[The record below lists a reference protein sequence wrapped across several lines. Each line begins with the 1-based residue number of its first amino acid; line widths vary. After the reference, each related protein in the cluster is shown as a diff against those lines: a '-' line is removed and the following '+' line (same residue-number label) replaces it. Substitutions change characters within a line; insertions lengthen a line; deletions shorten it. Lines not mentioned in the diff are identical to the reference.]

1 MLRHPLRSTS
11 AAAALLAAAAL
22 TRPALAQSG
31 CAPHGTTQY
40 ICGVN
45 SVEDLIQIDG
55 TSWVLASEL
64 GARTGTGGFYLI
76 DVKTRSFHEA
86 SPDFSG
92 SADKLYSKC
101 PGPPD
106 PKRFAAHGIAIRF
119 QPGKVHQAYA
129 VNHGGRESIEVF
141 DLDVSGT
148 EPKLIWR
155 GCALTPENTSANS
168 ITPLPNH
175 GFAVTSFGVRTDKQS
190 MDKVVAGQPSGF
202 VVEWSPANGWMQV
215 PGTEF
220 SGDNGIVASAD
231 GATLYIAGWGD
242 RTLHVVSRGKTPP
255 THRAV
260 PLPGFHP
267 DNIRYAPDGAL
278 LIAGQAAEAK
288 AILGCLSGSVCPV
301 DSKVVRVDPK
311 TFAIR
316 TLVEEPGNA
325 DFGGTAG
332 AIIVGDEVWLGP
344 FKGSRVARV
353 KLAK

>member
-1 MLRHPLRSTS
+1 MLRYPSSPLGL
-11 AAAALLAAAAL
+11 AVVLLATAGAARAH
-22 TRPALAQSG
+22 AQAG
-31 CAPHGTTQY
+31 CAPHGATQY

-45 SVEDLIQIDG
+45 SVEDLIRIDG
-55 TSWVLASEL
+55 TDWVLASEL
-64 GARTGTGGFYLI
+64 GPRTGTGGFYLI
-76 DVKTRSFHEA
+76 DVRTRAFHEA

-92 SADKLYSKC
+92 AADKLYSKC
-101 PGPPD
+101 PGSPD

-155 GCALTPENTSANS
+155 GCAMTPENVSGNS
-168 ITPLPNH
+168 VTPLPDH

-190 MDKVVAGQPSGF
+190 MDKVGAGQPSGF
-202 VVEWSPANGWMQV
+202 VVEWSPAKGWMQV

-231 GATLYIAGWGD
+231 GTTLYIAGWGD

-278 LIAGQAAEAK
+278 LIAGQAADAK
-288 AILGCLSGSVCPV
+288 AILGCLSAPVCAV

-316 TLVEEPGNA
+316 TLVDEPANP

-332 AIIVGDEVWLGP
+332 AIIVGNEVWLGP

-353 KLAK
+353 KLSK